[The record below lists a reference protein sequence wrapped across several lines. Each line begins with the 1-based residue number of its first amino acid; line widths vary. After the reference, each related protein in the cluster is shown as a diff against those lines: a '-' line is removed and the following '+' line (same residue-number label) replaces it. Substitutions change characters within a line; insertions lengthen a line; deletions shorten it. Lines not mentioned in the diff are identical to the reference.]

1 MMDSWISL
9 QQTFNI
15 NLLTTQWLLSHAH
28 ESQCLVIHTILS
40 TSWNA
45 IPHYRQQWPLWVIN
59 LICPQWYQRL
69 LPRNQ
74 LPIYTCHPSTLSQT
88 EMENLGAIQVL
99 RNTFFLGI
107 WLHPRNA
114 NNVEPHTSVTLSSR
128 KADTHPPPTALCN
141 TWMVTIIHTRVYNH
155 RSRQVLIPSLLG
167 MTIFQISYFL
177 VPRYQIKIV
186 TIINTQGN

>member
-1 MMDSWISL
+1 MHCVMDS
-9 QQTFNI
+9 
-15 NLLTTQWLLSHAH
+15 SHSNWWPVPYQLVDHPVVECFVLAH
-28 ESQCLVIHTILS
+28 ESQCLVMIHTILS

-45 IPHYRQQWPLWVIN
+45 IPHCCSDHSESLVSSD
-59 LICPQWYQRL
+59 ICPQWYQRL

-74 LPIYTCHPSTLSQT
+74 LPIYNCHPSTLSQT

-107 WLHPRNA
+107 WLHPPPRNA
-114 NNVEPHTSVTLSSR
+114 NNVEPHTSVTLFSR
-128 KADTHPPPTALCN
+128 KADTHPPPTGLCN
-141 TWMVTIIHTRVYNH
+141 TWMVTIIHTHVYNH

-177 VPRYQIKIV
+177 VPRYQI
-186 TIINTQGN
+186 